1 VQTPIE
7 FLFDFASPNA
17 YLSYHVLKD
26 VAERHDAALSLTPVL
41 LGGLFKLTNNQAPM
55 QAFAD
60 VKGKLDY
67 DMLETQRFIAAHRLD
82 RFRFNPYFPINT
94 ISLMRGFIAARQMG
108 VEQRYVD
115 ANLVAMWEQEKNM
128 GDPSVAQAVWSAAGL
143 DAEALLQAI
152 QTQWLKMPCYTILN
166 RLQQEVPLACP
177 HSFWVMICF
186 LVKSASRRS
195 KRRCVA
201 ETSPAFLIT
210 DKFLAR
216 TYAVTN
222 RTTARCEVHQ
232 AWRWEP
238 RP

>member
-1 VQTPIE
+1 MQTPIE

-108 VEQRYVD
+108 IEQRYVD
-115 ANLVAMWEQEKNM
+115 ANLEAMWEQERNM
-128 GDPSVAQAVWSAAGL
+128 GDPSEAQAVWSAAGL
-143 DAEALLQAI
+143 NAEALLQAI
-152 QTQWLKMPCYTILN
+152 QMQSVKDALLHNTEQAAA
-166 RLQQEVPLACP
+166 RGAFGVPTFFLGDEMFFGKERIAQIEA
-177 HSFWVMICF
+177 MI
-186 LVKSASRRS
+186 RG
-195 KRRCVA
+195 
-201 ETSPAFLIT
+201 
-210 DKFLAR
+210 
-216 TYAVTN
+216 
-222 RTTARCEVHQ
+222 
-232 AWRWEP
+232 
-238 RP
+238 

>member
-1 VQTPIE
+1 MQTPIE

-115 ANLVAMWEQEKNM
+115 ANLEAMWEQERNM
-128 GDPSVAQAVWSAAGL
+128 GDPSEAQAVWSAAGL

-152 QTQWLKMPCYTILN
+152 QMQPVKDALLHNTEQAAA
-166 RLQQEVPLACP
+166 RGAFGVPTFFLGDDMFFGKERIAQIEA
-177 HSFWVMICF
+177 MI
-186 LVKSASRRS
+186 RG
-195 KRRCVA
+195 
-201 ETSPAFLIT
+201 
-210 DKFLAR
+210 
-216 TYAVTN
+216 
-222 RTTARCEVHQ
+222 
-232 AWRWEP
+232 
-238 RP
+238 